1 MEAPDSGC
9 QDKLTHLI
17 FPSSHPKGT
26 SSPEKRG
33 HSNTDAAELQLDSHH
48 PVLVGSELGE
58 RRLRP
63 LPMTLR
69 PTSGSSPFS
78 PLVSHLECGRKS
90 FPQAYAKRGSGLSFS
105 EGEGLTQSPISFRC
119 VQGPPRIQPHRIF

>member
-1 MEAPDSGC
+1 MLGAVVFAFPSFSLRDGILEVEAPDSGC

-17 FPSSHPKGT
+17 FSSSHPKGT

-69 PTSGSSPFS
+69 PTSGSSLRSRLLSAILSVGGSRFRRPMQKEDQVYPFQKER
-78 PLVSHLECGRKS
+78 V
-90 FPQAYAKRGSGLSFS
+90 
-105 EGEGLTQSPISFRC
+105 
-119 VQGPPRIQPHRIF
+119 